1 MFAFRGQGMISGRD
15 VLVIGAGIGG
25 LAAAIALARR
35 GARVRVVEQSPVI
48 SEVGA
53 GLQITP
59 NGVAV
64 LDALGLGEA
73 LRAAAVV
80 SRAVELR
87 DYRAGRLVVRLD
99 LARHAR
105 NGSYLLLHRAD
116 LVALLARA
124 ARDAGVGLLLDHA
137 VAAVSDGETGA
148 SVTLADG
155 REIAADLVVG
165 ADGLHSRLRPV
176 LNGEAAPFF
185 TGQVAWR
192 ALVPGA
198 AGPAERVRV
207 FMGPGRHLVAYP
219 LRGGTLTN
227 IVAVEEREAWAAEGW
242 NHPGEVDELRRA
254 FAMFCPEV
262 AGLLRQVETV
272 NLWGLFRH
280 PVAARWH
287 GRASAIVGDAAHPT
301 LPFLAQGANMA
312 LEDAWVLADALD
324 GAGLAQGLAAYQAC
338 RRDRVVRVIE
348 AANANARN
356 YHLRNPLL
364 RGAAHAGLRLAGAL
378 APGQVLE
385 RFSWVHDHDVTRES

>member
-1 MFAFRGQGMISGRD
+1 MISGRD

-25 LAAAIALARR
+25 LAAAIALAQR
-35 GARVRVVEQSPVI
+35 GARVRVLEQSPEI
-48 SEVGA
+48 AEVGA

-64 LDALGLGEA
+64 LDALGLGAA
-73 LRAAAVV
+73 LRAAGVV

-99 LARHAR
+99 LSRHAGAR
-105 NGSYLLLHRAD
+105 SYLLLHRAD
-116 LVALLARA
+116 LVELLAGA
-124 ARDAGVGLLLDHA
+124 ARDAGVELLLDHA
-137 VAAVSDGETGA
+137 VAKIRDGESGA

-155 REIAADLVVG
+155 RKIGGDLVVG
-165 ADGLHSRLRPV
+165 ADGLHSRLRAL
-176 LNGEAAPFF
+176 LNGESAPFF

-198 AGPAERVRV
+198 GPADRVRV

-219 LRGGTLTN
+219 LRGGALTN
-227 IVAVEEREAWAAEGW
+227 IVAVEERDAWAAEGW
-242 NHPGEVDELRRA
+242 NHPGDVDELRRA

-262 AGLLRQVETV
+262 LGLLRQVERV

-287 GRASAIVGDAAHPT
+287 GRASALLGDAAHPT

-312 LEDAWVLADALD
+312 LEDAWVLADTLAGAPPERALP
-324 GAGLAQGLAAYQAC
+324 AYQQR

-364 RGAAHAGLRLAGAL
+364 RGVAHAGLRLAGAV
-378 APGQVLE
+378 APGQVLD